1 MGWDNH
7 SVQSEAEAMSF
18 SFAHSQNL
26 QNLTTD
32 YKTANTVHC
41 SKSLQADDSKHLF
54 KGKKFYPAKKMI
66 NYLCLHFAH

>member
-1 MGWDNH
+1 M
-7 SVQSEAEAMSF
+7 QSEAEAMSF
-18 SFAHSQNL
+18 SFAHSLDCQNL

-41 SKSLQADDSKHLF
+41 SNSLKADDSKHLF

-66 NYLCLHFAH
+66 NYLCLQFAH